1 MASKPDGQTLAP
13 KEASV
18 FRQVVRFYEGKQYK
32 KGIKAAD
39 QVWRTAARMRPRR
52 LRIARV

>member
-1 MASKPDGQTLAP
+1 MASKADGQTLAP

-39 QVWRTAARMRPRR
+39 QV
-52 LRIARV
+52 